1 MDISLT
7 YDEILGLPNEI
18 IRLSST
24 HSAYNELLDSNISYC
39 YDTRELKGKIAAM
52 FNRFKML
59 KYKCNIPIESKI
71 KLSISYDVEHS
82 STSNRVNNQIE
93 NIVLKNTDD
102 LLWGTSFYN
111 MIIEVSK
118 VLTEAESS
126 YLVNAF
132 FANKSEE
139 YISEKLL
146 MCRKS
151 LYKVKRSCLVKLWF
165 RLETL
170 YSESA

>member
-24 HSAYNELLDSNISYC
+24 YSDYNEFLDIKISYC
-39 YDTRELKGKIAAM
+39 YDTRELKGKIASM

-151 LYKVKRSCLVKLWF
+151 LLSS
-165 RLETL
+165 RLKCCCND
-170 YSESA
+170 

>member
-24 HSAYNELLDSNISYC
+24 HSAYNELLDSNISDC
-39 YDTRELKGKIAAM
+39 YDTRELKGKIASM

-71 KLSISYDVEHS
+71 KLSISYDIERS

-93 NIVLKNTDD
+93 NIVLKNTVNDTIRMYEK
-102 LLWGTSFYN
+102 GKIRMYKIVHKINPKVHSFV
-111 MIIEVSK
+111 I
-118 VLTEAESS
+118 L
-126 YLVNAF
+126 
-132 FANKSEE
+132 
-139 YISEKLL
+139 
-146 MCRKS
+146 
-151 LYKVKRSCLVKLWF
+151 
-165 RLETL
+165 
-170 YSESA
+170 